1 MHEGRDQLVE
11 KVVGVMECGE
21 NPCSLLPC
29 NNSGTCFA
37 IDSDN
42 YVCNCKDEYTGTQK
56 YANER
61 ALLYIYI
68 YIDN

>member
-11 KVVGVMECGE
+11 KVIGVMECGE

-37 IDSDN
+37 IDSDK
-42 YVCNCKDEYTGTQK
+42 YMCQCREEYTG
-56 YANER
+56 ALER
-61 ALLYIYI
+61 IRVKIFL
-68 YIDN
+68 